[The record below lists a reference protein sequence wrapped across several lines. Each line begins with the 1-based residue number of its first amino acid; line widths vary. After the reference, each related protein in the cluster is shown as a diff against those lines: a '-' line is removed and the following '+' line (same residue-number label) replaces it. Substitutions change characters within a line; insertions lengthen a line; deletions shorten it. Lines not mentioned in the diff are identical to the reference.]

1 MSTSFIN
8 PNLKREK
15 QKQTIQSRCACIN
28 SGYLRPQASLG
39 KLRKLTRQN
48 EHNTVYI
55 HKALG
60 VTDKKQLSRTQ
71 MCNMQF
77 YAPVQVTFL
86 PTKL

>member
-15 QKQTIQSRCACIN
+15 PNQTVQSCCACIN
-28 SGYLRPQASLG
+28 SGYLRPQASLE

-55 HKALG
+55 HKTLG
-60 VTDKKQLSRTQ
+60 VTDKKQLFRTQ

-77 YAPVQVTFL
+77 YTPVQVTFL
-86 PTKL
+86 PTKT

>member
-15 QKQTIQSRCACIN
+15 QKQTIQSCIN
-28 SGYLRPQASLG
+28 SGYLRPQASLE

-48 EHNTVYI
+48 EHNTVYV

-86 PTKL
+86 PTKI